1 MTREELK
8 NVIPII
14 TAFVEGKTIQY
25 HDHNTGTWMDEEEQL
40 HTADLFVWPSDFR
53 IKPEPKY
60 RPFKDGAECWEAMQ
74 KQDAFGWVKLKI
86 DPLNMTIGIAEV
98 NKCNVFLSGSRFE
111 APFDYKE
118 AFEKLTFADG
128 TPFGMKE
135 E

>member
-1 MTREELK
+1 MNREQAKKIL
-8 NVIPII
+8 PIL
-14 TAFVEGKTIQY
+14 TAYVEGKAIQY
-25 HDHNTGTWMDEEEQL
+25 YEGTKKTWTEIGTINMSN
-40 HTADLFVWPSDFR
+40 LFIFPENYR
-53 IKPEPKY
+53 IKPEPTY
-60 RPFKDGAECWEAMQ
+60 RPFRDGAECWEAMQ

-135 E
+135 K